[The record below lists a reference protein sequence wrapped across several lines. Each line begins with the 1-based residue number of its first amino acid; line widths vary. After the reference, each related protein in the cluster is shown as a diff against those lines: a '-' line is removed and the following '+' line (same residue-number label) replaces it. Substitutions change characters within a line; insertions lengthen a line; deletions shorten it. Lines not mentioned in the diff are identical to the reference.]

1 MKPTKNGTFSFNI
14 VCNWQ
19 VSNHEVI
26 DHPCMNRFMF
36 RIHMNKLLVNFCVD
50 ELEQT
55 KALCDVISMLWYVP
69 NRNCNQLPTSIM
81 AIQTI
86 KSH

>member
-1 MKPTKNGTFSFNI
+1 
-14 VCNWQ
+14 
-19 VSNHEVI
+19 
-26 DHPCMNRFMF
+26 
-36 RIHMNKLLVNFCVD
+36 MNKLLVNFCVD

-55 KALCDVISMLWYVP
+55 KAFDELEQTKLHCVTSLQCSYVP

-81 AIQTI
+81 AMQTI

>member
-1 MKPTKNGTFSFNI
+1 MNSFI
-14 VCNWQ
+14 
-19 VSNHEVI
+19 
-26 DHPCMNRFMF
+26 F
-36 RIHMNKLLVNFCVD
+36 RIHMNKLLVNFCVH

-55 KALCDVISMLWYVP
+55 KALCDVIAMPWYVP

-81 AIQTI
+81 AMQTI

>member
-1 MKPTKNGTFSFNI
+1 
-14 VCNWQ
+14 
-19 VSNHEVI
+19 
-26 DHPCMNRFMF
+26 MNSFMF

-69 NRNCNQLPTSIM
+69 NRNWNQLPTSIM
-81 AIQTI
+81 AMQTI
-86 KSH
+86 KSN

>member
-1 MKPTKNGTFSFNI
+1 
-14 VCNWQ
+14 
-19 VSNHEVI
+19 
-26 DHPCMNRFMF
+26 
-36 RIHMNKLLVNFCVD
+36 MNKLLVNFCVD

-55 KALCDVISMLWYVP
+55 KALCDVIAIIWYVR

-81 AIQTI
+81 AMQTI

>member
-14 VCNWQ
+14 V
-19 VSNHEVI
+19 HEVI

-50 ELEQT
+50 ELEHT
-55 KALCDVISMLWYVP
+55 
-69 NRNCNQLPTSIM
+69 
-81 AIQTI
+81 
-86 KSH
+86 

>member
-1 MKPTKNGTFSFNI
+1 
-14 VCNWQ
+14 
-19 VSNHEVI
+19 
-26 DHPCMNRFMF
+26 MNE
-36 RIHMNKLLVNFCVD
+36 LLVNFCVD

-55 KALCDVISMLWYVP
+55 KALCDVIAMLCYVA

-81 AIQTI
+81 AMQTI